1 MSQGKGESQQ
11 HDNLKQSM
19 GEPRSLSCSSES
31 CQYPCEQCTGPP
43 RSCGGVAG
51 VEGGHTGIWI
61 DVRDS
66 QGGALC

>member
-31 CQYPCEQCTGPP
+31 CQYPCEQCTGAPEVMRRGG
-43 RSCGGVAG
+43 RSGRWS
-51 VEGGHTGIWI
+51 HRHL
-61 DVRDS
+61 D
-66 QGGALC
+66 